1 MLLRF
6 RTFAIPSLL
15 LAAACAACSTDTP
28 SPGDPGD
35 PGGPSDPGNPGLGPP
50 MTTTE
55 QTATALGVSI
65 MSSNAA
71 GAPRLIRAIVPRAA
85 AAPNLAP
92 VAAARA
98 HVEAL
103 APLWLQQQRPTTLVD
118 NGTVSLRNGATVVK
132 LSQQIDGAIVNDGE
146 LRVLV
151 HPDGAFAAVS
161 GTLLPATT
169 KPTFTSSAS
178 AAAERALDQMF
189 GASRPQVAIA
199 ETGDTSGWQTLEIAS
214 TADLQVSEARARRE
228 LASVGNQLVEAWS
241 IEILGSVP
249 FDPQRDDPE
258 SPGITAHRY
267 LVSDV
272 GGKILGDVDLVQND
286 AFVYRAYAETT
297 GNRRPLDGATQSFAP
312 HPTGVPDGSAPSI
325 IPQNLVVMEAFNGP
339 LDPWLPTNAT
349 TTAGNNAET
358 FSDLDNTLTFTTG
371 DVRPEVKSGR
381 ILNYTY
387 DHSVG
392 PLATPDQSKAAEVNA
407 FFIVNWMHDWW
418 YDSGFTETAGN
429 AQADNFGRGGVANDR
444 LLVLAQAGANVGL
457 RNNANMATPADGAR
471 PRMRMY
477 LWTQG
482 AATSLATP
490 TGTPVSRALT
500 AGPRDFQV
508 SGDLVVSTDATAP
521 TDDACQVPGNISG
534 KIALVTFSNACT
546 SAVTV
551 TNIKAGGA
559 IGFVLVDGASND
571 PGRFGGS
578 AAANL
583 PGVVIGK
590 ASGAALAAAV
600 AGAGGSLAVTLTSA
614 IAGPERDG
622 DLDATVVTHEWGHYL
637 HHRLTNCGANQCGG
651 MSEGWGDFNALMMM
665 LREGDNRDGVYAV
678 GPYALADGTPNT
690 AYFGIRRYPYSRD
703 RTKNDLSFRH
713 IANGVALPTNTP
725 GFPGN
730 GSNNS
735 EVHNAGEIW
744 ATMMWE
750 ALNVLADQHG
760 VTIARRRMSDYIV
773 GGMLLAPANATFT
786 EQRDGILAAA
796 SALDTDDMI
805 LMAAAFAGRGAG
817 SCAVSAPGNSTT
829 NVGVVESGTLAGKLA
844 VGGVSLTDDGISCD
858 HDGYLDPGE
867 SGSLRVTVANN
878 GILAAENVTITAS
891 TTNTGVRLGAPL
903 KITALQPF
911 TSSNLTIPVTVLQ
924 TAPRNT
930 LVTINV
936 RVAGDNTCDKA
947 GVNLALTIRTG
958 VDDVP
963 NASTTDAAETKISAW
978 TPTGTLA
985 TTLWGRAVEAS
996 GNQSFLGTDA
1006 GSATDTQ
1013 FVSPALLVGATD
1025 NFVLAF
1031 KHAYS
1036 FEVAGATLFDG
1047 GVVEISSD
1055 GGATWSDVT
1064 TFGVTPGY
1072 TGALFVGSG
1081 NPIGGRQAYSGA
1093 SPGYPMRNQVSLD
1106 FGKMFAGMSVLV
1118 RFRIGTDVSAGAPG
1132 WDIDDVQVSGITN
1145 TPFPA
1150 LVTEPSTCTAR
1161 RGEPAESAVV
1171 ATFSAPARSLRGS
1184 DQAVCILNDTP

>member
-1 MLLRF
+1 M
-6 RTFAIPSLL
+6 S
-15 LAAACAACSTDTP
+15 
-28 SPGDPGD
+28 
-35 PGGPSDPGNPGLGPP
+35 
-50 MTTTE
+50 TTE

-65 MSSNAA
+65 MSSDAA

-85 AAPNLAP
+85 AAPNMAP
-92 VAAARA
+92 AVAARA

-103 APLWLQQQRPTTLVD
+103 APLWIQQQQHATLVD
-118 NGTVSLRNGATVVK
+118 NGTVPLRNGATVVK
-132 LSQQIDGAIVNDGE
+132 LSQQIDGAVLDQGE

-151 HPDGAFAAVS
+151 NPDGSFAAVS
-161 GTLLPATT
+161 GTLLPSTT
-169 KPTFTSSAS
+169 RPAFTSSAS
-178 AAAERALDQMF
+178 AAAERALDRIF
-189 GASRPQVAIA
+189 GASRPQMAIA
-199 ETGDTSGWQTLEIAS
+199 ETGETGGWQTLEIAS
-214 TADLQVSEARARRE
+214 TPDLQVTDARARRE
-228 LASVGNQLVEAWS
+228 LARVGSQLVEAWAV
-241 IEILGSVP
+241 EIMGQVP
-249 FDPQRDDPE
+249 VDPDDPDA
-258 SPGITAHRY
+258 PDFVAHRY
-267 LVSDV
+267 LVADV
-272 GGKILGDVDLVQND
+272 GGRILRDVDLVQND

-325 IPQNLVVMEAFNGP
+325 LPQNLVVMEAFNGP
-339 LDPWLPTNAT
+339 LDPWLATNAT

-392 PLATPDQSKAAEVNA
+392 PLATQDQSKAAAVNS
-407 FFIVNWMHDWW
+407 FFVVNWLHD
-418 YDSGFTETAGN
+418 
-429 AQADNFGRGGVANDR
+429 
-444 LLVLAQAGANVGL
+444 LILAQAGANRGL

-482 AATSLATP
+482 AATSLVTP
-490 TGTPVSRALT
+490 SGTPVSRALT
-500 AGPRDFQV
+500 TGPRDFEIA
-508 SGDLVVSTDATAP
+508 GDLVVAADATAP
-521 TDDACQVPGNISG
+521 TDDACQVPGNLSG

-559 IGFVLVDGASND
+559 IAFVLVDGASND

-583 PGVVIGK
+583 PGMVIGK
-590 ASGAALAAAV
+590 TAGAALAAAV
-600 AGAGGSLAVTLTSA
+600 AAAGGSLGVTLTSA

-622 DLDATVVTHEWGHYL
+622 DLDNTVVTHEWGHYL
-637 HHRLTNCGANQCGG
+637 HHRLTDCGANQCGG

-665 LREGDNRDGVYAV
+665 LREGDNRDGVYAI

-690 AYFGIRRYPYSRD
+690 AYFGIRRFPYSRD
-703 RTKNDLSFRH
+703 RTRNDLSFRH
-713 IANGVALPTNTP
+713 ISNGVALPTTTP

-750 ALNVLADQHG
+750 TLNVLADAHG
-760 VTIARRRMSDYIV
+760 VTVARRRMSDYIV
-773 GGMLLAPANATFT
+773 GGMLLAPSDATFT

-817 SCAVSAPGNSTT
+817 SCAVSPPGDSAT
-829 NVGVVESGTLAGKLA
+829 NAGLVESGTLAAKLV
-844 VGGVSLTDDGISCD
+844 VGGVTLTDDGISCD

-867 SGSLRVTVANN
+867 SGTLHVTVANN

-891 TTNTGVRLGAPL
+891 TANTGVRIGAPI
-903 KITALQPF
+903 KFAAVQPF
-911 TSSNLTIPVTVLQ
+911 TSSSLSFPVTVLQ

-930 LVTINV
+930 VVTINV
-936 RVAGDNTCDKA
+936 RAAGDSTCDKA

-963 NASTTDAAETKISAW
+963 GASTIDTAETRISPW
-978 TPTGTLA
+978 TPTGALA
-985 TTLWGRAVEAS
+985 TSLWGRAVEAN
-996 GNQSFLGTDA
+996 GNQSFQGTDA
-1006 GSATDTQ
+1006 GSITDTQ
-1013 FVSPALLVGATD
+1013 FVSPALQVGTTD
-1025 NFVLAF
+1025 NLVLKF

-1036 FEVAGATLFDG
+1036 FEFQGTALFDG

-1055 GGATWSDVT
+1055 GGTTWSDVT
-1064 TFGVTPGY
+1064 AFGVNPGY
-1072 TGALFVGSG
+1072 TGAVVAGGG
-1081 NPIGGRQAYSGA
+1081 NPITGRQAYA
-1093 SPGYPMRNQVSLD
+1093 AMSPGYPARNQVSLD
-1106 FGKMFAGMSVLV
+1106 FGKAFAGKSVQV
-1118 RFRIGTDVSAGAPG
+1118 RFRIGTDVFGGAPG
-1132 WDIDDVQVSGITN
+1132 WNIDDVEVSGITN

-1161 RGEPAESAVV
+1161 RAEAAESAVLSTV
-1171 ATFSAPARSLRGS
+1171 SAPARSLRAV
-1184 DQAVCILNDTP
+1184 DQAVCILNDAP